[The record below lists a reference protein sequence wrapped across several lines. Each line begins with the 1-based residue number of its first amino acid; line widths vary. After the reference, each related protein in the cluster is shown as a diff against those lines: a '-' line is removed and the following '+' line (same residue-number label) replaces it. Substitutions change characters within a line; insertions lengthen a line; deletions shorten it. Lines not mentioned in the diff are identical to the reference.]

1 MKKQKICIALILV
14 LAMIFPTTVMA
25 SPNSVSDNSVNK
37 MFQHS
42 SVSSDTSASAIIKK
56 LSPSVVGIIG
66 KIKQESPDWSE
77 YSDNLVS
84 GSGVIYKAEG
94 YIITNAHVVTDMEK
108 IVVIL
113 SNGKSY
119 LARLKAIDEK
129 SDLALI
135 KIDKGGLTPAKFGD
149 VSKISVGD
157 PVIAIGTPLS
167 FSLLNTATKGI
178 ISGMNRPLDGDY
190 KFIQSDAAINGGNSG
205 GPLVNMN
212 GEVIGINSAKYSGFG
227 VEGLAFSIPADTVK
241 YIVGQFEKYGRV
253 RRPYI
258 GAEFSEGVAARY
270 GLPSDEGLSI
280 TSVTEGS
287 NAEKAGLQVEDILTA
302 VDGKSVYNIVDYNE
316 LLKKYLPG
324 DSAVLTVLRDEKTV
338 KIKIIFEEEQ

>member
-1 MKKQKICIALILV
+1 MKKKKICIALVLV
-14 LAMIFPTTVMA
+14 IALIFPTTAIA
-25 SPNSVSDNSVNK
+25 SPNPSRTFEYYNTA
-37 MFQHS
+37 
-42 SVSSDTSASAIIKK
+42 SDTSASSIIKK

-119 LARLKAIDEK
+119 LAKLKAIDEK

-135 KIDKGGLTPAKFGD
+135 KIDKAGLIPAKFGD

-212 GEVIGINSAKYSGFG
+212 GEVIGINSSKYSGFG

-253 RRPYI
+253 RRPFI
-258 GAEFSEGVAARY
+258 GAEFSEGIAARY

-280 TSVTEGS
+280 TSITAGS
-287 NAEKAGLQVEDILTA
+287 NAAKAGLEVEDTLTA
-302 VDGKSVYNIVDYNE
+302 IDDKNIYNIVDYNE
-316 LLKKYLPG
+316 LLKKYAPG
-324 DSAVLTVLRDEKTV
+324 STAVLTIIRDDKSI
-338 KIKIIFEEEQ
+338 KIKITFEEEQ

>member
-1 MKKQKICIALILV
+1 MKKQKICIAMILS
-14 LAMIFPTTVMA
+14 LAIFFPTTAIA
-25 SPNSVSDNSVNK
+25 SPNPSRTFEYYNTA
-37 MFQHS
+37 
-42 SVSSDTSASAIIKK
+42 SDTSASSIIKK

-119 LARLKAIDEK
+119 LAKLKAIDEK

-135 KIDKGGLTPAKFGD
+135 KIDKAGLIPAKFGD

-212 GEVIGINSAKYSGFG
+212 GEVIGINSSKYSGFG

-253 RRPYI
+253 RRPFI
-258 GAEFSEGVAARY
+258 GAEFSEGIAARY

-280 TSVTEGS
+280 TSITAGS
-287 NAEKAGLQVEDILTA
+287 NAAKAGLEVEDTLTA
-302 VDGKSVYNIVDYNE
+302 IDGKNIYNIVDYNE
-316 LLKKYLPG
+316 LLKKYAPG
-324 DSAVLTVLRDEKTV
+324 STAVLTIIRDDKSI
-338 KIKIIFEEEQ
+338 KIKITFEEEQ